1 MSTCNNKGGHLLS
14 IRLFFFFSGV
24 GQGVEIE
31 EEQNGE
37 QERSKCTKRPCVARY
52 QNVPRYHWY
61 HFKNSPK
68 NYIVIGEK
76 KKSCTVSKNSRATE
90 EMWNTFLSTS
100 TPSYPIYSS
109 LFSSVTKIFEPP
121 DFSSCEVTFPKSSIS
136 TQKYI
141 SKLHSSMLL
150 SLKEKKKCNYF
161 YINKKIHK
169 TSHTR
174 K

>member
-1 MSTCNNKGGHLLS
+1 MY
-14 IRLFFFFSGV
+14 
-24 GQGVEIE
+24 
-31 EEQNGE
+31 
-37 QERSKCTKRPCVARY
+37 QETMCTKIAKCQISLISFQEQSQELYRNR
-52 QNVPRYHWY
+52 RGK
-61 HFKNSPK
+61 KNHALCQ
-68 NYIVIGEK
+68 K
-76 KKSCTVSKNSRATE
+76 KSRATE
-90 EMWNTFLSTS
+90 EIWNTFLSTF

-150 SLKEKKKCNYF
+150 SLKEKKKKQLLLYKQ
-161 YINKKIHK
+161 KKIHK